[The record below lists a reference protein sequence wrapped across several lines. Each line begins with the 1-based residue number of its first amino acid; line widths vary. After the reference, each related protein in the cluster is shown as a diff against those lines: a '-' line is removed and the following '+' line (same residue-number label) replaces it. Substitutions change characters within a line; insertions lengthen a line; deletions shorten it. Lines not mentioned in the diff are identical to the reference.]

1 MNNTFNLHRF
11 NLLLKRQWL
20 EFGKVYL
27 MTLGVVL
34 VILLCFYIL
43 NLNNIESYIKSNTA
57 NYILRFREPLFTLL
71 GLLFISIAATTYF
84 THLGNKA
91 KAIGDI
97 LTPASVLEKYLT
109 GIFYTTI
116 VPILSYVLIFY
127 VVDFIFIKANFSSYT
142 YVDNV
147 YIQGKYVEKTIEKN
161 DWLFFNYN
169 ALSHSYFN
177 YAASVCSVFSLVV
190 TSIFLAGSI
199 YFNRF
204 QYIKTIVSVSV
215 FIGVLTLVYIQ
226 TVNFFFDNKV
236 LVNPNQSDHNSGEFS
251 MYILVTAM
259 MLIALFFYVLG
270 YIRYKEKEV

>member
-34 VILLCFYIL
+34 VILLCFYAM
-43 NLNNIESYIKSNTA
+43 NLSSIEEHIKSNNA
-57 NYILRFREPLFTLL
+57 NYTLRFREPLFTLL

-109 GIFYTTI
+109 GVFYTTI

-127 VVDFIFIKANFSSYT
+127 LVDFIFIKANFSSYT
-142 YVDNV
+142 DVDSVYVK
-147 YIQGKYVEKTIEKN
+147 GKYVKKTIEKN

-177 YAASVCSVFSLVV
+177 YVASACSVFSLVV

-204 QYIKTIVSVSV
+204 QYIKTIVSVSI
-215 FIGVLTLVYIQ
+215 FIGMLTLVYFQ
-226 TVNFFFDNKV
+226 TVSFFFDDKV
-236 LVNPNQSDHNSGEFS
+236 LINPNQSHNNSGEFY
-251 MYILVTAM
+251 MYILIAAM
-259 MLIALFFYVLG
+259 MAIALFFYVLG